1 MLSSSQHD
9 DEDDHHFGD
18 HDEYGLDDEDHVEMR
33 ARPSSVSAS
42 GYVQVNTEE
51 EDFDDGHRPGHHRR
65 RNNQNTRIETRLQRL
80 RKLIPKEPP
89 KGCKHLKFALFDAFH
104 EIKNAPQSNDFI
116 QVQSAVLSSVVQ
128 G

>member
-1 MLSSSQHD
+1 MLQSSQHD

-18 HDEYGLDDEDHVEMR
+18 HDECGLDDEDHVEMR
-33 ARPSSVSAS
+33 ARPSSVSSS

-89 KGCKHLKFALFDAFH
+89 KGCKLSNRCPFPLFCQILNTA
-104 EIKNAPQSNDFI
+104 QS
-116 QVQSAVLSSVVQ
+116 QR
-128 G
+128 